1 MLRKLGLSLIVIGGV
16 MTIGTKNVNAAS
28 FASGDSIVSMT
39 TRNNYIHD
47 SKYRYLVTKKN
58 AIAYKAIGKAP
69 DYTASVSI
77 NKNVPLTVRQT
88 VEGGHI
94 VTEPQSTDKL
104 FLSND
109 KQFVYSSDVKSLSKK
124 QIKVLAKDSKKWSS
138 KIGKKSVQ
146 AVGYYTGDGYEK
158 INGYLRNGKGQKK
171 VVKKAQ
177 LVQKGIS
184 KFKLRYNTTVYRGIS
199 NKGLKLSLNNRG
211 LSVGSIYQDKAFS
224 STSLSKQVALG
235 FSSQCLLRINI
246 PAGFHGAYIDPISK
260 NKGEKEYLLK
270 EGQKLIVTKIQNVS
284 YTEATKMY
292 LIKNKGSEVVQ
303 HTTNNVKGNYKLITL
318 NLLN

>member
-1 MLRKLGLSLIVIGGV
+1 
-16 MTIGTKNVNAAS
+16 
-28 FASGDSIVSMT
+28 
-39 TRNNYIHD
+39 
-47 SKYRYLVTKKN
+47 
-58 AIAYKAIGKAP
+58 
-69 DYTASVSI
+69 
-77 NKNVPLTVRQT
+77 
-88 VEGGHI
+88 
-94 VTEPQSTDKL
+94 
-104 FLSND
+104 
-109 KQFVYSSDVKSLSKK
+109 
-124 QIKVLAKDSKKWSS
+124 
-138 KIGKKSVQ
+138 
-146 AVGYYTGDGYEK
+146 YTGDGYEK

-246 PAGFHGAYIDPISK
+246 PAGVHGAYIDPISK

-270 EGQKLIVTKIQNVS
+270 EGQKLIVTKIQNAS
-284 YTEATKMY
+284 YTEATKIY
-292 LIKNKGSEVVQ
+292 LIKNKGSKVVQ

>member
-1 MLRKLGLSLIVIGGV
+1 MIKKLVLPLIVIGGV
-16 MTIGTKNVNAAS
+16 IAIGSKSVEAAS
-28 FASGDSIVSMT
+28 FSSGDSTVSMT
-39 TRNNYIHD
+39 TRNNYIHN
-47 SKYRYLVTKKN
+47 SKYQYLVTKEK
-58 AIAYKAIGKAP
+58 AVAYKAVGKAP
-69 DYTASVSI
+69 DYTNSVSI

-94 VTEPQSTDKL
+94 VTEPQSSDKL
-104 FLSND
+104 FLSSN
-109 KQFVYSSDVKSLSKK
+109 KNFVYSNSVKTLTKK
-124 QIKVLAKDSKKWSS
+124 QIKVLANDSQKWSS

-146 AVGYYTGDGYEK
+146 AVGYYTDNGYEK
-158 INGYLRNGKGQKK
+158 INGYLRSGKGKEK

-177 LVQKGIS
+177 MVQKGIS
-184 KFKLRYNTTVYRGIS
+184 KFGLRYNTTVYRGIS
-199 NKGLKLSLNNRG
+199 NKGLKLSLNNKK
-211 LSVGSIYQDKAFS
+211 LQVGSIYQDKAFS

-270 EGQKLIVTKIQNVS
+270 EGQKLIVTKIQNIS

-292 LIKNKGSEVVQ
+292 LIKSKGSKVAQ
-303 HTTNNVKGNYKLITL
+303 HTTNSAKGNYKLITL